1 MAKRPEIKKTT
12 ENINRLGLND
22 VKELTEQLSE
32 KTTDQASNNREI
44 TEGNDKNKKE
54 PNSKNRVKLTT
65 MINPTLRDRL
75 KLIANEQRTNFSNIL
90 EDAIKQYLDGQ

>member
-1 MAKRPEIKKTT
+1 MP
-12 ENINRLGLND
+12 LN
-22 VKELTEQLSE
+22 KQ
-32 KTTDQASNNREI
+32 SNNREI

-75 KLIANEQRTNFSNIL
+75 KLITIKKNCNLSDVL
-90 EDAIKQYLDGQ
+90 EDAIQQYLDGQ